1 VLLALVALLAPRPV
15 LADQCHIDR
24 DCGEG
29 KTCMSGACIDPSKRQ
44 AMAAADAA
52 DDAVVSTRGYFA
64 LGVTGACV
72 FGAAWIGTMVAAGAT
87 AEDGHKRGAVGH
99 AAVPVVGP
107 VLMSSEGTAPAD
119 IEGVLIG
126 LMALQGAG
134 LVTAFVGLTADSLV
148 LEPRA
153 DGEAA
158 LLSVSPVVGPTGV
171 GVVGRF

>member
-1 VLLALVALLAPRPV
+1 MHVGGMHRPV
-15 LADQCHIDR
+15 QTAGHGCCR
-24 DCGEG
+24 RSGRRGGEH
-29 KTCMSGACIDPSKRQ
+29 PR
-44 AMAAADAA
+44 
-52 DDAVVSTRGYFA
+52 